1 MQRKVWLS
9 QTPLLVSQDLEG
21 LKVRLT
27 ARNISKVIQTFMN
40 TSEKQID
47 MWMDG
52 CDGVCNLK
60 SSLISFVPL
69 LQLRE
74 TS

>member
-1 MQRKVWLS
+1 VDARRCPYVL
-9 QTPLLVSQDLEG
+9 PLFVALLWQDLEG

-40 TSEKQID
+40 TTERQID

-52 CDGVCNLK
+52 CDGANPH
-60 SSLISFVPL
+60 IAAAA
-69 LQLRE
+69 
-74 TS
+74 